1 MPSTLVLRNMVIS
14 DMKIPLDSWQT
25 NNPAHPGQLTDA
37 DGWWGSNAK
46 YPMWNKGMG
55 GSICLGARMFARVIV
70 AHVRFVANEIRT
82 QVVPGAGS
90 GTINRPRGSAIWVHP
105 NYANPLATHYHVG
118 SGTAPPADQK
128 MKYTT
133 TKALVIGK

>member
-25 NNPAHPGQLTDA
+25 NNPAHPGQPTVA
-37 DGWWGSNAK
+37 NGWWGSNAK
-46 YPMWNKGMG
+46 YPTWNKGMG

-82 QVVPGAGS
+82 QVVAGAGTS
-90 GTINRPRGSAIWVHP
+90 NRDRGSAIWVHP

-118 SGTAPPADQK
+118 SGTATGQ
-128 MKYTT
+128 MQYTT

>member
-25 NNPAHPGQLTDA
+25 NNPAHPGQPTVA
-37 DGWWGSNAK
+37 NGWWGSNAK
-46 YPMWNKGMG
+46 YPTWNKGMG
-55 GSICLGARMFARVIV
+55 GSICLGARMFARVIL

-82 QVVPGAGS
+82 QDVDGAGA

-118 SGTAPPADQK
+118 S
-128 MKYTT
+128 
-133 TKALVIGK
+133 